1 MKKLYLLVIVVIC
14 LMISGCGENT
24 APDGYNPKNTND
36 YVSSVN
42 TNTDDTEKVLSQQDI
57 VDFFVDEYC
66 ETELSPINDTMYY
79 SSDGNIELE
88 VSSAKV
94 SYIDLNQDIQ
104 ILVVFND
111 NTILSDGQKLRIK
124 ISDGLF
130 GKKLSSETTIYNI
143 FFNLLNATNIRY
155 DFSQQQVDSSLSLTN
170 SKFALKTYEYKHNN
184 TAKFVFQERLDNQGN
199 KIIGRDL
206 YCDFYTEVLIR

>member
-184 TAKFVFQERLDNQGN
+184 TAKFVFQERLDNQEN